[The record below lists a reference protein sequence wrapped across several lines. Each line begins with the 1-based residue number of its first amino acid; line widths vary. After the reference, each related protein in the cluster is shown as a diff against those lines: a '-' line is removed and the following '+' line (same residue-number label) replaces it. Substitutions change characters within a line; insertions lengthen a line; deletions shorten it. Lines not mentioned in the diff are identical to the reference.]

1 MKQKLL
7 AIILLLVCNVSL
19 AQIEFR
25 KSVKYSDFGEVN
37 TYYDVVTVKYADIDG
52 DGYEDIIIAYQNNI
66 TWHKFNSIHG
76 VYGPVNNIATSLGTS
91 SISVGD
97 IDNDSDLDL
106 IVATDGGQN
115 NRIRWFENVNGNFTN
130 LPNLVDINILQSA
143 FNVHLV
149 DIDTDGDL
157 DIFFRDSHFRWFENL
172 DGLGNFSTDYITISS
187 TGGTVKDVKFADI
200 DGDSD
205 MDIVHAISNSVRW
218 RENDGSGNFS
228 QSQTVSTTSSYY
240 YDSIDVSDLD
250 NDGDLDV
257 VAAGATRITRFR
269 NDGQGDFLGN
279 YFHLANFAIYGTK
292 EIKVADI
299 NNDGFKDIIF
309 SPIEYNNNRL
319 VYFKG
324 TNPYGGLNTNET
336 LITTDVDLGVF
347 DIADIDNDG
356 DQDICVDA
364 EANTE
369 SAINQYI
376 HTQQGN
382 FQNAV
387 SINMVIDQPFDVCV
401 SDFDMDN
408 DLDLLIADDDRLSWL
423 KNVNNSNGEFFTQN
437 SLDIGN
443 TFGRIRAVADD
454 VNGDSF
460 DDIIYADNNYNV
472 SLLKNSNSG
481 VFDAPIFI
489 ANLGDYPEDLTLADM
504 DNDADKD
511 LVVRSEFGDKI
522 VWFENLDGQG
532 TFGNENTIV
541 SVNNPTSIAV
551 NDIDNDGD
559 LDVVAAQNNNQ
570 IAWYENVNGQATFGT
585 AQIICSNCASVEI
598 VRAQDIDNDNDIDI
612 ISVDNPNVRL
622 YKNNGSGT
630 FGNPNFIAATPYNG
644 STINL
649 EVADMDNDADGDVIL
664 IYNGEMRLLENT
676 NGQGTYSQTVI
687 DDNVAGRITGL
698 ALKDITSNGKLDIIY
713 TSNSYPREIGVYK
726 NLGVLGNQISGNVLF
741 NLDGNNTCNSNDMFV
756 NNLMIT
762 TSNGID
768 DFSTFSIN
776 GSFQIP
782 VNNGD
787 FTTTIAQLPNYYASN
802 PVLHISNFAN
812 LGNEANL
819 EFCISPIGSIND
831 LNIVVYPSIDEPRPG
846 FDTTYQ
852 IVYKNVG
859 TNQLN
864 GDVMFEYDNS
874 KLQFLNASEAVT
886 SQTTNTLTFDFTGL
900 NPFETRT
907 IDLNFNV
914 FPPPTTNIDDIIIST
929 VTINPLSGDETHEDN
944 IFELQQT
951 VIGSYDP
958 NDIRVLEGDE
968 ITINEIDKYLH
979 YIIRF
984 QNTGTASA
992 INVRV
997 DHVLDNK
1004 LDWTTM
1010 QLESLSHQGRVEIT
1024 DGSDVSFIFNN
1035 INLPDSTNDEPNSHG
1050 YIAFKIKPKN
1060 DVVVGDII
1068 SGIADI
1074 FFDFNPAIT
1083 TNTVSTEI
1091 VAPLSVQEF
1100 DTNTISIYPNPTK
1113 DILKIKSKSP
1123 IDNISVFD
1131 INGRVI
1137 RSKSLSNSQTEYQ
1150 LNVSDLYQGIYFVK
1164 IQTYLGIQT
1173 QKMIKE

>member
-7 AIILLLVCNVSL
+7 AILLLLICNVSL
-19 AQIEFR
+19 GQIEFR

-37 TYYDVVTVKYADIDG
+37 TDYDVVAVKYADIDG
-52 DGYEDIIIAYQNNI
+52 DGYQDIIIAYEDNI

-76 VYGPVNNIATSLGTS
+76 VYGPVNNIATSLGAT

-97 IDNDSDLDL
+97 IDNDSDLDI
-106 IVATDGGQN
+106 IVATAGGTN
-115 NRIRWFENVNGNFTN
+115 NRIRWFENINGDFINP
-130 LPNLVDINILQSA
+130 PNLVDINILQSA
-143 FNVHLV
+143 YNIHLV

-172 DGLGNFSTDYITISS
+172 DGLGNFSTNYITISS

-205 MDIVHAISNSVRW
+205 IDIVHAISNSVKW

-228 QSQTVSTTSSYY
+228 SPQIVSTTSSY

-279 YFHLANFAIYGTK
+279 YFHLANFAIYGTR

-324 TNPYGGLNTNET
+324 TNPYGGLNINET

-356 DQDICVDA
+356 DQDICIDA
-364 EANTE
+364 DANTE
-369 SAINQYI
+369 SAINQFI

-382 FQNAV
+382 FQNPV

-423 KNVNNSNGEFFTQN
+423 QNIDNSNGEFFTQN
-437 SLDIGN
+437 TLDIGN
-443 TFGRIRAVADD
+443 TFGRIHAVADD
-454 VNGDSF
+454 VDGDSF
-460 DDIIYADNNYNV
+460 DDIIYADNNYNI
-472 SLLKNSNSG
+472 SLLKNLSTG
-481 VFDAPIFI
+481 TFDAPIFI
-489 ANLGDYPEDLTLADM
+489 ANLGDSPQDLTLADM
-504 DNDADKD
+504 DNDADMD

-532 TFGNENTIV
+532 TFGSENTIV
-541 SVNNPTSIAV
+541 SVNNPTSIAI

-559 LDVVAAQNNNQ
+559 LDVVASQNSNQ
-570 IAWYENVNGQATFGT
+570 IAWYENVNGQGTFGT

-630 FGNPNFIAATPYNG
+630 FENPNFIAATPYNG
-644 STINL
+644 STIMMD
-649 EVADMDNDADGDVIL
+649 VADMDNDADGDVIL

-676 NGQGTYSQTVI
+676 NGQGNFNHTII
-687 DDNVAGRITGL
+687 DYNVASTISGL
-698 ALKDITSNGKLDIIY
+698 VLKDVTSNGKLDIIY
-713 TSNSYPREIGVYK
+713 TSSSYPREIGIYK
-726 NLGVLGNQISGNVLF
+726 NLGILGNQISGNVLF
-741 NLDGNNTCNSNDMFV
+741 NLDGNNTCDSNDAFV
-756 NNLMIT
+756 NNVMIT
-762 TSNGID
+762 TNNGID
-768 DFSTFSIN
+768 NFATFSIN

-782 VNNGD
+782 VNNGN

-802 PVLHISNFAN
+802 PASYTSNFAD
-812 LGNEANL
+812 LGNEDTV

-846 FDTTYQ
+846 FNTTYL

-859 TNQLN
+859 TTQLN
-864 GDVMFEYDNS
+864 GDVMFEFDNS
-874 KLQFLNASEAVT
+874 KLQFLNASEVVA
-886 SQTTNTLTFDFTGL
+886 SQTANTLTFDFTGL
-900 NPFETRT
+900 NPFETRM
-907 IDLNFNV
+907 INLEFNV
-914 FPPPTTNIDDIIIST
+914 FPPPTTNINDELVTT
-929 VTINPLSGDETHEDN
+929 VTINPVAGDETQDDN
-944 IFELQQT
+944 VFELEQT

-968 ITINEIDKYLH
+968 ISIDEIDKYLH

-992 INVRV
+992 INVRI
-997 DHVLDNK
+997 DHLLDSK

-1024 DGSDVSFIFNN
+1024 DGNNVSFIFNN

-1060 DVVVGDII
+1060 DAVIGDII
-1068 SGIADI
+1068 NGVADI

-1083 TNTVSTEI
+1083 TNTVNTEI
-1091 VAPLSVQEF
+1091 VAPLSVAEF
-1100 DTNTISIYPNPTK
+1100 EENTISTYPNPTK
-1113 DILKIKSKSP
+1113 DILHIQSKSLVN
-1123 IDNISVFD
+1123 NISVFD
-1131 INGRVI
+1131 INGRLLN
-1137 RSKSLSNSQTEYQ
+1137 SKTLSNSKTEYQ
-1150 LNVSDLYQGIYFVK
+1150 LNVRNLSQGIYFVK
-1164 IQTYLGIQT
+1164 IQTDEETQT
-1173 QKMIKE
+1173 QKIIKE